1 MADIAHLTV
10 IYESQGYDKVK
21 GEVESLKQAGAQVEA
36 ASSKAATGTQRAG
49 EAAAVAVGAS
59 SQRVRA
65 LTQQMSGLERTVRGL
80 GDVFKHAFGGLIAF
94 GAVAAIAEFGR
105 SIVDANAD
113 MQKMLNTLNAAS
125 GSMEQAKGEFS
136 FLADLAN
143 KLGTDLQ
150 GSADGYA
157 RLAVSARAAGIST
170 SQLHTSFTGLSEGF
184 AATGRSGDEMNRFLV
199 QLEQG
204 LSQGTI
210 QMRDLRAMAQ
220 SFPAAFEIAGEA
232 AKRMGGSLDSFLKHG
247 GLPAEQFFVTFSEIV
262 HEKFAK
268 AAEEASNTLVGQL
281 NRIKNALFESKTG
294 ADALAP
300 LTAALKALADELNSD
315 SGQKHIADLVESI
328 VTGFKAALAAVTLFI
343 KVLPTLIVAL
353 NTLVVITGTKMVVAL
368 AASIAKRLVLVGLI
382 EAQTVA
388 TVGLITVEKAAEMA
402 AARSAVA
409 MTGAAVA
416 SRGLSAALALVGGIP
431 GLIVLGVA
439 AIGYAIYRA
448 ATEVDR
454 MKEAF
459 SKVEDKMKSAQAQ
472 AVETAKALRDA
483 ANAFGNPDPNVKAI
497 GTTAALG
504 ASQDAQ
510 KSQEQ
515 TAAAIAEQTAKVAD
529 YTKQLAAAKD
539 AQERL
544 VARGL
549 SASWSNPKIVELSRE
564 VDVATGSLNALKQ
577 QYDDTSRAAGELAG
591 KTMNALVPALKSAYA
606 VGSQSGGIVGGLK
619 AAVQSAIDFVN
630 NNPIDAFVNAK
641 NKALSLTE
649 GLVEKAANLGKK
661 QSQIIKEA
669 MDTVASTAKASNT
682 DATKLLATLQAGYQ
696 AQLKIEAAQHK
707 GGVPKE
713 SASGKLLQSISE
725 RIQAEKLLQAEMEK
739 SGGDVSKLTEG
750 QKMLIKF
757 NTELGTTYK
766 GTTAAQAENIRVQL
780 NGLIASEKATQ
791 AAKDH
796 AAALKKQA
804 DALAEVNKIGNTA
817 AAKASANLG
826 QAVLTGMGGITGNRH
841 GASRAAG
848 EQAQLAAQQGQ
859 LAKTE
864 EATKAYKAATEAVT
878 LYGKSLDDLAIAQKA
893 SSSIQEFIDSQD
905 PNAQYERS
913 IEYVQTYIG
922 FLKQLTAEQVKAF
935 SPKQLAAYHKQLEVL
950 PKILSQMKTQ
960 LAGIKLETAAKNVAA
975 GLQSL
980 QSLSKEGSKSY
991 KEMQVAIDAA
1001 NIAAAV
1007 GAILNQGMGDPYTAF
1022 ARMAAMA
1029 ALVAT
1034 FVGDVGAVGSS
1045 YSGNQSAEY
1054 RQAHQ
1059 GTGTVLGDATKQSQ
1073 SIANA
1078 VTLTADSTSKL
1089 VGINTGMR
1097 DALINLQKA
1106 LESAG
1111 VLIAQG
1117 ASSTAF
1123 PSFKKDVNPINGIIS
1138 SLDILGGDPITKA
1151 VSSFL
1156 FGGKKTLVD
1165 QGIEIMGGA
1174 LNSMLD
1180 QVVVGAYQTIHKSGG
1195 LFGSSK
1201 TYDVTQAVSGD
1212 ISTQFGL
1219 VMKSI
1224 VDTVTQAAKALG
1236 IPLGDIQQKI
1246 AAFQVATQHISLKGL
1261 SAEDQN
1267 KAIEAV
1273 FSKIFDDLAASVV
1286 PFVKQFQKVGEG
1298 MAETLV
1304 RVATDVQTMQRAV
1317 QTLGFSITT
1326 SDPEKFAQVSVALV
1340 ELMGGAQQFIDGMNS
1355 FISDFAPDTV
1365 KLQQAHDQLT
1375 SALKQVGLALPDT
1388 RDGMWKLM
1396 QSLDATTTAGQQQ
1409 IAVLLQLA
1417 DVSNNYYTM
1426 LEQGVGVISKA
1437 AQDLATKL
1445 YGSLGGSLDAIS
1457 AKLDEL
1463 KGKTQSA
1470 LGVALGGN
1478 SPLSAQEQLNLSL
1491 KGLASGLTTI
1501 DQVLAIGKKLYR
1513 GADYTKLYQQ
1523 VMASQGMGTGGV
1535 GDIGAAVDQY
1545 NSLFAQQQALQKQKD
1560 AMGRFNDAKQL
1571 ADYVV
1576 QMAKNQGK
1584 SYQDIATSLGFN
1596 LSGLGKDLGVSNI
1609 IGYLDKLTLEGAGT
1623 GKEQVAALNT
1633 LNSTA
1638 NSQLTTLKSID
1649 QRLRNIEDSNEKTAN
1664 NTGKQASQGTTTA
1677 LRHTASTTRMVP
1689 A

>member
-49 EAAAVAVGAS
+49 EAAAVAVGSS

-65 LTQQMSGLERTVRGL
+65 LTQQMSGLERTVLGL

-105 SIVDANAD
+105 SIVDANRD

-136 FLADLAN
+136 FLAGLAN

-199 QLEQG
+199 QMEQG

-210 QMRDLRAMAQ
+210 QMRDLRSMAQ

-232 AKRMGGSLDSFLKHG
+232 AKRMGGSLNSFLKQG

-343 KVLPTLIVAL
+343 KVLPALIVAL
-353 NTLVVITGTKMVVAL
+353 NALVVITGTRMVVAL

-416 SRGLSAALALVGGIP
+416 SRGLAAALALVGGIP

-515 TAAAIAEQTAKVAD
+515 TAAAIAEQTAKIAE
-529 YTKQLAAAKD
+529 YQKELNKAKFS
-539 AQERL
+539 QEQ
-544 VARGL
+544 VSAWAGPVKPTARM
-549 SASWSNPKIVELSRE
+549 VELSRE
-564 VDVATGSLNALKQ
+564 VSIATDSLNALKQ

-606 VGSQSGGIVGGLK
+606 VGAQSGGIVGGLK

-669 MDTVASTAKASNT
+669 METVASTAKASNT

-696 AQLKIEAAQHK
+696 AQLKIEASQHK

-713 SASGKLLQSISE
+713 SASDKLLQSISE

-841 GASRAAG
+841 GESRAAG

-1174 LNSMLD
+1174 LNSMLN

-1304 RVATDVQTMQRAV
+1304 RVATDVQIMQRAV

-1355 FISDFAPDTV
+1355 FINDFAPDTV

-1478 SPLSAQEQLNLSL
+1478 SPLSAQEQLNLAL

-1535 GDIGAAVDQY
+1535 GDVGAAVDQY
-1545 NSLFAQQQALQKQKD
+1545 NSLFAQQQALQKQQD
-1560 AMGRFNDAKQL
+1560 AMSRFNDAKQL

-1596 LSGLGKDLGVSNI
+1596 LSSLGKDLGVSNI

-1649 QRLRNIEDSNEKTAN
+1649 QRLRNIEDSNEKTAT
-1664 NTGKQASQGTTTA
+1664 NTGKQASQGTTA
-1677 LRHTASTTRMVP
+1677 SLRHTASTTRAV
-1689 A
+1689 AA